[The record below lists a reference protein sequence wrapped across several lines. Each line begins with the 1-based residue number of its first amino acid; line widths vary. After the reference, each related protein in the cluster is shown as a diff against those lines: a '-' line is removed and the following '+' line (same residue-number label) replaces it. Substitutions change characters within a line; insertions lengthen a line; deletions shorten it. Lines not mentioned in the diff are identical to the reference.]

1 MHKMLDKVKRW
12 RYTLGMM
19 NTKGCKMIAWIGTI
33 CGIIGALLVA
43 ANNGHQDIGYGFF
56 LIGSTFSLFS
66 SIKEKHAA
74 NIALWSVFF
83 SINIYGLTR
92 YV

>member
-1 MHKMLDKVKRW
+1 
-12 RYTLGMM
+12 
-19 NTKGCKMIAWIGTI
+19 MIAWIGTI

-43 ANNGHQDIGYGFF
+43 ANNGYQHIGYMFF
-56 LIGSTFSLFS
+56 LVGAGFSLGAA
-66 SIKEKHAA
+66 IKEKHAA

-83 SINIYGLTR
+83 SINVYGITN

>member
-1 MHKMLDKVKRW
+1 
-12 RYTLGMM
+12 
-19 NTKGCKMIAWIGTI
+19 MIAWIGTI

-43 ANNGHQDIGYGFF
+43 ANNGHQDIGYMFF
-56 LIGSTFSLFS
+56 LVGAGFSLAS
-66 SIKEKHAA
+66 SIKEKHKA

-83 SINIYGLTR
+83 SINVYGLMR